1 MEPQG
6 EDQQSQHGLNAEIFH
21 LYQSM
26 WDYMHPPRMSAPSC
40 IVPPSE
46 QTIIRSYLVPLLP
59 QFHRMEN
66 ENPYTHIKDF
76 EEVCH
81 IFQEGTTSIDP
92 MRLKLFPFTLK
103 DKAKGWLNSL
113 RPRKNEKFYACWE
126 RSVEVVNACPHH
138 IFDTW
143 MLVSYFYEGMS
154 PTMKQLLETMCRGD
168 FMSKSP
174 DKVLDFLNH
183 VMEISRSW
191 DEPHGKDS
199 SKAKPQNNSKRG
211 MYTLN
216 EDVDMQAKMVVL
228 SRRLEELEARGAH
241 EIKLVNDVPIQ
252 IIQCSICQSGEHLAS
267 KWPIILAVREMFM
280 EQANVIGFVKH
291 SNSSPF

>member
-1 MEPQG
+1 M
-6 EDQQSQHGLNAEIFH
+6 
-21 LYQSM
+21 
-26 WDYMHPPRMSAPSC
+26 
-40 IVPPSE
+40 
-46 QTIIRSYLVPLLP
+46 
-59 QFHRMEN
+59 
-66 ENPYTHIKDF
+66 DF
-76 EEVCH
+76 INYV
-81 IFQEGTTSIDP
+81 
-92 MRLKLFPFTLK
+92 
-103 DKAKGWLNSL
+103 A
-113 RPRKNEKFYACWE
+113 
-126 RSVEVVNACPHH
+126 
-138 IFDTW
+138 
-143 MLVSYFYEGMS
+143 
-154 PTMKQLLETMCRGD
+154 
-168 FMSKSP
+168 
-174 DKVLDFLNH
+174 
-183 VMEISRSW
+183 EISRSW